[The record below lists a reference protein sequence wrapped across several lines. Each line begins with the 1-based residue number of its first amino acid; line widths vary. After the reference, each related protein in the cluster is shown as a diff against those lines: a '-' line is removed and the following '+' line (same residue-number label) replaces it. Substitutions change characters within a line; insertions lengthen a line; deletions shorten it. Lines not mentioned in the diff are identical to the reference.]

1 MQGEVIQVDAG
12 ATDNIPKGNKS
23 APQSPLRGTLR
34 RAAAAVSFEGVTT
47 SEATIE
53 RKKRKKKEPR
63 PESIIVYRSD
73 NEKFLEEE
81 QANQEGGEK
90 STEEGAR
97 FVGTPGSDG
106 GWRLPPDN
114 RYVTLT
120 GTITRGKKKGQMVDI
135 HVTLTEKELQELA
148 RSKEPLQDEP
158 MESKQACSV
167 GWDRGP
173 HILLWSIL
181 CLPVIF
187 VLSFVLSFY
196 YGTITWYNIFLVYNE
211 ERTFWHKIT
220 VCPFLM
226 IFYPIIIVV
235 LSVSLALYASLA
247 QIAWCF
253 GQWWHAVK
261 DMEKGVCGWICSKLG
276 LEDCSPYS
284 IVELLDSDN
293 ISGSLSAK
301 GSTQGVETSA
311 V

>member
-1 MQGEVIQVDAG
+1 MQGEDIPSDVVIEEPA
-12 ATDNIPKGNKS
+12 PKPNKS
-23 APQSPLRGTLR
+23 APHSPLRDTLR
-34 RAAAAVSFEGVTT
+34 RAAAAVSFEGVTG
-47 SEATIE
+47 EATIE

-73 NEKFLEEE
+73 NEKVVEDEST
-81 QANQEGGEK
+81 NQETGER
-90 STEEGAR
+90 SGEEGSR
-97 FVGTPGSDG
+97 FLGTPMSDG
-106 GWRLPPDN
+106 GWNMLPDS

-135 HVTLTEKELQELA
+135 HVTLTEKELQELT

-158 MESKQACSV
+158 LEGKKTCSV
-167 GWDRGP
+167 GPDRGP
-173 HILLWSIL
+173 HVLLWSIL
-181 CLPVIF
+181 CLPVVF

-220 VCPFLM
+220 FCPFLI
-226 IFYPIIIVV
+226 IFYPIIIVA
-235 LSVSLALYASLA
+235 VSLSLA
-247 QIAWCF
+247 TYTAVTQISWSF
-253 GQWWHAVK
+253 GEWWHSVK
-261 DMEKGVCGWICSKLG
+261 DMEKGFCGWLCSKLG

-293 ISGSLSAK
+293 ISGSLSVK

>member
-1 MQGEVIQVDAG
+1 MQGEVIPSDAG
-12 ATDNIPKGNKS
+12 TEETAPKPNKS
-23 APQSPLRGTLR
+23 APNSPLRDTLR
-34 RAAAAVSFEGVTT
+34 RAAAAVSFEGVTG
-47 SEATIE
+47 EATIE
-53 RKKRKKKEPR
+53 RKKKKKKEPR

-73 NEKFLEEE
+73 NEKVLEDEA
-81 QANQEGGEK
+81 ANQETGER
-90 STEEGAR
+90 STEEGSR
-97 FVGTPGSDG
+97 FLGTPLSDG
-106 GWRLPPDN
+106 GWNMPPDS

-135 HVTLTEKELQELA
+135 HVTLTEKELQELT

-158 MESKQACSV
+158 VEGKKTCSV
-167 GWDRGP
+167 GPDRGP
-173 HILLWSIL
+173 HVLLWSVL
-181 CLPVIF
+181 CLPVVF

-220 VCPFLM
+220 FCPFLI

-235 LSVSLALYASLA
+235 VSSSLATYTAVT
-247 QIAWCF
+247 QISWLFAE
-253 GQWWHAVK
+253 WWHAVK
-261 DMEKGVCGWICSKLG
+261 DMEKGFCGWLCSKLG

-293 ISGSLSAK
+293 ISGSLSVK

>member
-1 MQGEVIQVDAG
+1 MLAEDIQSDVRVEEQ
-12 ATDNIPKGNKS
+12 PHKENKS

-34 RAAAAVSFEGVTT
+34 RAAAAVSFEGVTGET
-47 SEATIE
+47 TVE
-53 RKKRKKKEPR
+53 RKRKKKKEPR

-73 NEKFLEEE
+73 SEKVLEDE
-81 QANQEGGEK
+81 QADDEGGDRK
-90 STEEGAR
+90 AEEGSR
-97 FVGTPGSDG
+97 FLGTPMADG
-106 GWRLPPDN
+106 GWNMPPDS

-148 RSKEPLQDEP
+148 KSKEPLPPEP
-158 MESKQACSV
+158 EEGKKRYST

-173 HILLWSIL
+173 HIVLWSLL
-181 CLPVIF
+181 CLPVVF

-220 VCPFLM
+220 VCPFLI
-226 IFYPIIIVV
+226 IFYPIIIMVV
-235 LSVSLALYASLA
+235 SLSLALYTAVT
-247 QIAWCF
+247 QISWSF
-253 GQWWHAVK
+253 EEWWQAVR
-261 DMEKGVCGWICSKLG
+261 DMEKGFCGWICSKLG